1 MLSEETKDTKAQE
14 AEVDKKTE
22 KLESNPFVPNII
34 PIDATKLEHASDRAY
49 AQTPSFIDN
58 VQIPA
63 VSSGTESKEGTSSP
77 DRSKSPFMR
86 VKLMPMVDPDSLKD
100 LNKSGISSN
109 GRSLSNN
116 GRRKE
121 WKATQFKSISI
132 SKVNTQANN

>member
-1 MLSEETKDTKAQE
+1 
-14 AEVDKKTE
+14 
-22 KLESNPFVPNII
+22 
-34 PIDATKLEHASDRAY
+34 
-49 AQTPSFIDN
+49 
-58 VQIPA
+58 
-63 VSSGTESKEGTSSP
+63 
-77 DRSKSPFMR
+77 MR

-132 SKVNTQANN
+132 SKVNTQANNQKSFETHLAQNRNLDVNKPTNLEENKYEASDSDRNGSSSPDPMNNPVNSLPLSYTTGLKM